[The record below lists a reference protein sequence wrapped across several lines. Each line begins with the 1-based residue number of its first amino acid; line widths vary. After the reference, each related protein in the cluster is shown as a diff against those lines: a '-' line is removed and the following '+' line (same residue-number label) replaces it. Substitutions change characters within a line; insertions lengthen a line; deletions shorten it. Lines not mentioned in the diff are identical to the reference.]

1 MQSSILIQITPEQL
15 TELINSSIKTHLSEA
30 LAPLSHTQT
39 ALLSKKEVTQ
49 LLGITLNTLDVHIK
63 KGTIPAYGLG
73 SRLMFKKDE
82 VLASLTKIN

>member
-1 MQSSILIQITPEQL
+1 MIVLQL
-15 TELINSSIKTHLSEA
+15 NQDELAELINSSIKTHLSEA
-30 LAPLSHTQT
+30 LAPLPQTQT